1 MKKPISIGHIAT
13 AIIFLLVFAYNCK
26 KSQVSEVPV
35 LVSLAVKSTSATTVD
50 TGGNISSEGSS
61 SIISRGVCWSV
72 LQNPTI
78 KYKDSTTVDGTGVG
92 IFNSTIPGLKP
103 GFTYFIRAYAT
114 NGAGTAYGNQV
125 SAVILASIPVVST
138 LAVSATSETDISS
151 GGTVSSDGGSMVY
164 ARGVCWSTSKNP
176 TIGDSFTTDGSGEG
190 SFSSFVAHLTP
201 DAVYYLRAYASNTV
215 GTAYGAER
223 TFSTGKLLVKDR
235 EGNFYHFVT
244 IGSQVWMT
252 ENLRST
258 RFRDSTAIALVDNS
272 TTWSNQVNPGY
283 CWYNDDEM
291 ANKNRYGALYNWY
304 AASSGKLCPTGWHVP
319 SDAEWTTLSTFLG
332 GESVAGGKLKE
343 TGVLNW
349 KVPNALATNLSGF
362 TALPGG
368 YRTNSGIYS
377 NIGNYGNW
385 WSTTPALT
393 NVANYRYMYY
403 GNGTVTKS
411 FVNLKYGLSV
421 RCLKN

>member
-1 MKKPISIGHIAT
+1 MKKPIKIGHIAT
-13 AIIFLLVFAYNCK
+13 TIIFLLVFAYNCK
-26 KSQVSEVPV
+26 KSQVSEVPL
-35 LVSLAVKSTSATTVD
+35 LVSLAVKNTAATTVD

-72 LQNPTI
+72 KQNPTI
-78 KYKDSTTVDGTGVG
+78 KFKDSTTVDGAGVG
-92 IFNSTIPGLKP
+92 IFNSIISGLML
-103 GFTYFIRAYAT
+103 GSTYYIRAYAT
-114 NGAGTAYGNQV
+114 NGAGTGYGNQV
-125 SAVILASIPVVST
+125 SAIISATIPNVST
-138 LAVSATSETDISS
+138 LAVSAISETDISS
-151 GGTVSSDGGSMVY
+151 GGTVSRDGGSAVF

-176 TIGDSFTTDGSGEG
+176 TTGDSFTSDGSGDG
-190 SFSSFVAHLTP
+190 SFSSVVSNLTP
-201 DAVYYLRAYASNTV
+201 DAVYYLRAYATNTI
-215 GTAYGAER
+215 GTGYGTER
-223 TFSTGKLLVKDR
+223 TFSTGKLLVKDKD
-235 EGNFYHFVT
+235 GNFYHFVS

-258 RFRDSTAIALVDNS
+258 RDRDSTTIPLADNS
-272 TTWSNQVNPGY
+272 TTWSNQINPGY
-283 CWYNDDEM
+283 CWYNDDEI

-343 TGVLNW
+343 IGVLNW
-349 KVPNALATNLSGF
+349 TVPNALASNLSGF

-368 YRTNSGIYS
+368 YRTDSGIYS

-403 GNGTVTKS
+403 GNGTITKS

>member
-1 MKKPISIGHIAT
+1 M
-13 AIIFLLVFAYNCK
+13 LVFAYNCK
-26 KSQVSEVPV
+26 KSQISEVPV
-35 LVSLAVKSTSATTVD
+35 LVSLAAKSSSATTVD

-61 SIISRGVCWSV
+61 SIISRGICWSV
-72 LQNPTI
+72 KQNPTI

-92 IFNSTIPGLKP
+92 IFNSAILGLKP
-103 GFTYFIRAYAT
+103 GFTYYIKAYAT
-114 NGAGTAYGNQV
+114 NGAGTGYGNQV
-125 SAVILASIPVVST
+125 TVVILATIPVVST
-138 LAVSATSETDISS
+138 KAVSATSETDISS
-151 GGTVSSDGGSMVY
+151 GGIVSSDGGAAVY
-164 ARGVCWSTSKNP
+164 ARGVCWSTTKNP
-176 TIGDSFTTDGSGEG
+176 TIGDSFTSDGSGEG
-190 SFSSFVAHLTP
+190 NFASVISNLTP
-201 DAVYYLRAYASNTV
+201 DAVYYLRAYASNMV

-235 EGNFYHFVT
+235 EGNFYHFAA

-272 TTWSNQVNPGY
+272 TTWSYLINPGY
-283 CWYNDDEM
+283 CWFNDDEVT
-291 ANKNRYGALYNWY
+291 NKNKYGALYNWY
-304 AASSGKLCPTGWHVP
+304 AASSGKLCPAGWHVP

-332 GESVAGGKLKE
+332 GESVAGGQLKE
-343 TGVLNW
+343 LGVLNW
-349 KVPNALATNLSGF
+349 KVPNVLATNLSGF

-393 NVANYRYMYY
+393 NVAYYRYLYY
-403 GNGTVTKS
+403 GNGTITKS